1 MTTCE
6 IWEGDSAGLGW
17 NIERPINLICTDPPY
32 GVAFQSN
39 SAVTQTGKKFTKEI
53 ENDLDLDAAIDIFYA
68 AMEPLVAKAADDCDM
83 YVFCDRLMIGEWQM
97 VVNSL
102 EGFTVKNVLA
112 WDKGT
117 PGMGDLDGNW
127 GFSWEACLYAK
138 KGRVKINSRRS
149 SVISVPR
156 TPAGENFHPTQK
168 PVELLQVLIEQ
179 STQPGD
185 LVVDPFA
192 GSGSTVV
199 AAQKSGRDGIG
210 IELDSDY
217 ARRAADRLNQGHFDF
232 G

>member
-1 MTTCE
+1 MTCE
-6 IWEGDSAGLGW
+6 IWSGDCTELGHRIEG
-17 NIERPINLICTDPPY
+17 PINLICTDPPY
-32 GVAFQSN
+32 GVAFKSG
-39 SAVTQTGKKFTKEI
+39 AAATLAGKKFTPEI
-53 ENDLDLDAAIDIFYA
+53 ANDLNLDDAIQIFYG
-68 AMEPLVAKAADDCDM
+68 AMDPLVGKLADDCDM
-83 YVFCDRLMIGEWQM
+83 YVFCDRLMIGEWQL

-102 EGFTVKNVLA
+102 DGFEVKNVLA

-117 PGMGDLDGNW
+117 PGMGDLEGNW

-138 KGRVKINSRRS
+138 KGRTKVNSRRS

-168 PVELLQVLIEQ
+168 PVQLLEVLIEQ

-192 GSGSTVV
+192 GSGSTIV
-199 AAQKSGRDGIG
+199 AAQTTGRNGIG
-210 IELDSDY
+210 IELDPEH
-217 ARRAADRLNQGHFDF
+217 ARRANDRLQQGHFNF